1 MSQNLAPH
9 PALANSRFLAFFDE
23 CGDHS
28 LLKIDP
34 DFPLFVLALVVVDR
48 AAYRDVI
55 LPELT
60 RFKLRYWNHE
70 GINLHSR
77 EIRLAEG
84 PFNILL
90 NPQVRTP
97 FMDELSRMVE
107 RLPFT
112 LFISAIHK
120 QQHLHR
126 CGATA
131 DEPYGLALKL
141 TVEPLA
147 HFLDSKGETQLPIV
161 AEARGKNEDNALR
174 QDFAQILAHTT
185 ASRSAAQLHPLD
197 LTLTFQPKRNNIA
210 GNQIADLCA
219 YPCARHILNPARSNV
234 PYEIAHKKLYQNGGI
249 SGWRLFP

>member
-1 MSQNLAPH
+1 MSQSPPPY

-28 LLKIDP
+28 LTKIDP
-34 DFPLFVLALVVVDR
+34 DFPLFVVALVVVER
-48 AAYRDVI
+48 VAYRDVI

-60 RFKLRYWNHE
+60 RFKLCYWNHE

-90 NPQVRTP
+90 NPLVRPT
-97 FMDELSRMVE
+97 FMDDLTRMVE

-120 QQHLHR
+120 QQHLQC
-126 CGATA
+126 CGAMA
-131 DEPYGLALKL
+131 NEPYGLALKF
-141 TVEPLA
+141 TVEPLV
-147 HFLDSKGETQLPIV
+147 HFLDASGETQLPIV
-161 AEARGKNEDNALR
+161 AEARGKKEDNALR

-219 YPCARHILNPARSNV
+219 YPCARHILNPARSNP
-234 PYEIAHKKLYQNGGI
+234 PYEIARKKLYQNGGI
-249 SGWRLFP
+249 SGWKLFP